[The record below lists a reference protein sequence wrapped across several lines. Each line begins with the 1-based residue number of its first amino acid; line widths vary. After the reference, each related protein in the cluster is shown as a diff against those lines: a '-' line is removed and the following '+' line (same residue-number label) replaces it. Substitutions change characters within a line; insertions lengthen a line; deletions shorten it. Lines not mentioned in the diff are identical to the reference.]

1 MSSWISSRL
10 RLIKTTVPLNR
21 HGQWL
26 LGDLLTL
33 EAEAPPSAQVNC
45 YFFRAYVSWRSQ
57 ELGCICTR
65 WDDHTFSLSPITSP
79 GACGTWA
86 FFQEPCVCGRQSS
99 TLGCELR
106 HLRVWIAAHWPPKL
120 VCYLFEHSQ
129 GLGRCWWSLPVAW
142 RCAVFGFIGDGKS
155 NLGCK
160 WTALGI
166 FEHGS
171 REFGNDETF
180 C

>member
-1 MSSWISSRL
+1 M
-10 RLIKTTVPLNR
+10 
-21 HGQWL
+21 
-26 LGDLLTL
+26 TL

-129 GLGRCWWSLPVAW
+129 GLADAGEVFRLPEDVQFLASSVTVRVTWDVNEQPWGYLNMGAGSLGMTKHSA
-142 RCAVFGFIGDGKS
+142 
-155 NLGCK
+155 NLGV
-160 WTALGI
+160 
-166 FEHGS
+166 
-171 REFGNDETF
+171 
-180 C
+180 